1 MNESDD
7 IVVHTVS
14 FDGGVILQPVGDVDL
29 ARAPGLRRVLTEAQA
44 KRPQRIVID
53 LSQVP
58 YMDSS
63 GVATLV
69 EAMQRARAMAHRLVL
84 AAPQTRVRS
93 IFEIARLDTVF
104 TISNDAEAAKT
115 V

>member
-44 KRPQRIVID
+44 KEKGLEKLALVGIAVRVVAVYRHDADTRRRPLLGPPSEDRCDVPDIGTVITD
-53 LSQVP
+53 KHYQ
-58 YMDSS
+58 
-63 GVATLV
+63 
-69 EAMQRARAMAHRLVL
+69 
-84 AAPQTRVRS
+84 
-93 IFEIARLDTVF
+93 
-104 TISNDAEAAKT
+104 
-115 V
+115 

>member
-1 MNESDD
+1 MSKAEELDIQSETISD
-7 IVVHTVS
+7 
-14 FDGGVILQPVGDVDL
+14 GVLMRPTGEIDL
-29 ARAPGLRRVLTEAQA
+29 SCAATLRQHLSKVQKGTPDRL
-44 KRPQRIVID
+44 IID

-69 EAMQRARAMAHRLVL
+69 EAMQVARRSESKLVL
-84 AAPQTRVRS
+84 CALQDKVRS
-93 IFEIARLDTVF
+93 IFEIARLDMVF
-104 TISNDAEAAKT
+104 TIVDSAEEAAA